1 MVEFA
6 SVMSG
11 DFMLICSAKLSIVQV
26 YVVIC
31 PLLEALVDCSSNGL
45 GSMMVQK
52 HNILVGIVGKQ
63 TRRDLSRQTLVQVL

>member
-31 PLLEALVDCSSNGL
+31 LEALVDCSSNDSSL
-45 GSMMVQK
+45 DSMMAQK
-52 HNILVGIVGKQ
+52 HDILVEISGSK
-63 TRRDLSRQTLVQVL
+63 LK